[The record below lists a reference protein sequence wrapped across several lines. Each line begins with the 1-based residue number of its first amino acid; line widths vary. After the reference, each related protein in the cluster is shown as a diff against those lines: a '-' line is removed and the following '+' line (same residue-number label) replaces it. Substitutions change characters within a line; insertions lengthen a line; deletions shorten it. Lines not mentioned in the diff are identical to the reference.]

1 MRCGRSQSWQVPPCW
16 RAAYPPSRG
25 RDLRQVILAGAKRP
39 APCQSY
45 TSVGSLREAPPALR
59 SKAIFGHTPPH
70 LFRPHHFAALGLIS
84 FAALGSA
91 IDLTPLLA
99 SSYTTPL
106 TASSC
111 SLLSV
116 VSRYAAIGPT
126 VAAVAVRA
134 EIVFTTNYFPN
145 PQPQRENPLGSSG
158 GGIGT

>member
-25 RDLRQVILAGAKRP
+25 RDLRQVIRRSLVCLAGAKRP
-39 APCQSY
+39 APCQSS

-99 SSYTTPL
+99 SSF
-106 TASSC
+106 
-111 SLLSV
+111 
-116 VSRYAAIGPT
+116 SRYAAIGPA
-126 VAAVAVRA
+126 VAAVAVSA